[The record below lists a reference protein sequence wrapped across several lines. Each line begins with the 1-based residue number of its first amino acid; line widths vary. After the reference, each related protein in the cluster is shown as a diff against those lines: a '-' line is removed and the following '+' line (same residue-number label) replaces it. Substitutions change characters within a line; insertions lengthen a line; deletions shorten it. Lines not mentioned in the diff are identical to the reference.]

1 MGVVA
6 AAAAALVGAA
16 ALGETTSALGA
27 SARGRSGAATAPFGG
42 TRSPGAGD
50 PARAG
55 GARPSEARSG
65 AARRRSA
72 ARSRRRRVRIR
83 RILHPPL
90 IAKARCVPE
99 GECTTRIHYVAAG
112 GLLRLEGRGLHA
124 GLRVLFPAYPRAKIS
139 RSSPRSLL
147 HPSALGL
154 VVQVPRNA
162 HSGKILV
169 IGPGRLHSNLF
180 GPIYVVDHKL
190 HPPKPKPAPV
200 TTPPPAPAPGPSS
213 AAGTPFAG
221 QGMWIWEL
229 PRSSGGNVAEIA
241 AQAHAA
247 GITTL
252 FIKSADGTSYW
263 SQFSPQLVAE
273 LKTAGLHVCGWQ
285 YVYGSNPVGEAEA
298 AAQAAANGAEC
309 LVIDAETQYEGRYAA
324 AQSYIETLRA
334 KVGPSYPLG
343 LTSFPYVD
351 YHESLPYSV
360 FLGPGGAQFNLPQM
374 YWKDIGISVSYA
386 YVHTFQENLIY
397 GRPIC
402 PLGQTFQSPSAAELI
417 SFRSLA
423 VPYQACGGV
432 SFWDWQETTAR
443 GWAALAAPLEP
454 SPVIPQ
460 PELTSPLL
468 KEGSKGDQVLWMQ
481 EHLASA
487 VAEQP
492 TNGIFESLTAA
503 NLRAFQSAHGLPAS
517 GETEPSTWAALLAL
531 PPIAVHWTGSGPQ
544 G

>member
-1 MGVVA
+1 MVA
-6 AAAAALVGAA
+6 AASAALLSALALVGAA
-16 ALGETTSALGA
+16 AAPARSAAPQRGGGA
-27 SARGRSGAATAPFGG
+27 PASGG
-42 TRSPGAGD
+42 TRSQAAAD
-50 PARAG
+50 PAHSG
-55 GARPSEARSG
+55 GAKAGTSSG
-65 AARRRSA
+65 RADPQRVA
-72 ARSRRRRVRIR
+72 ARSRRRRARIR
-83 RILHPPL
+83 RAVAPL
-90 IAKARCVPE
+90 ITKARCVPA
-99 GECTTRIHYVAAG
+99 GECATRIHFVSAG
-112 GLLRLEGRGLHA
+112 GLLKLEGRGLHA

-139 RSSPRSLL
+139 SSSPRSLL
-147 HPSALGL
+147 RPSALGL
-154 VVQVPRNA
+154 IVQVPRNA
-162 HSGKILV
+162 HTGKILV
-169 IGPGRLHSNLF
+169 LGPGRLHSNLF

-200 TTPPPAPAPGPSS
+200 AAPAPAPAPGPTS

-229 PRSSGGNVAEIA
+229 SRSSNGDVAEIV
-241 AQAHAA
+241 AQARAA
-247 GITTL
+247 DITTL
-252 FIKSADGTSYW
+252 FIKSADGNSYW
-263 SQFSPQLVAE
+263 SQFSPALLGE
-273 LKTAGLHVCGWQ
+273 LKAAGLHVCGWQ
-285 YVYGSNPVGEAEA
+285 YVYGSNPIGEAEA
-298 AAQAAANGAEC
+298 GAQAAANGAEC
-309 LVIDAETQYEGRYAA
+309 LVIDAESQYEGRYAA
-324 AQSYIETLRA
+324 AQTYIETLRA

-402 PLGQTFQSPSAAELI
+402 PLGQTFQSPAAAELI

-443 GWAALAAPLEP
+443 GWAALAAPLEA
-454 SPVIPQ
+454 SPPIPQ

-468 KEGSKGDQVLWMQ
+468 KEGAKGDQVLWMQ

-487 VAEQP
+487 IATQP
-492 TNGIFESLTAA
+492 TNGIFEAVTAA
-503 NLRAFQSAHGLPAS
+503 NLRAFQSAHSLPAS
-517 GETEPSTWAALLAL
+517 GETDPSTWAALLAL
-531 PPIAVHWTGSGPQ
+531 APVAVHWTGAGPQ

>member
-1 MGVVA
+1 VIA
-6 AAAAALVGAA
+6 ASVI
-16 ALGETTSALGA
+16 ALGGTGALARAQSALGYGRHERSA
-27 SARGRSGAATAPFGG
+27 SGG
-42 TRSPGAGD
+42 TRSPGAAN
-50 PARAG
+50 PARVGGSSAG
-55 GARPSEARSG
+55 SSRTSAPRHHPLTRSG
-65 AARRRSA
+65 RRRM
-72 ARSRRRRVRIR
+72 RIR
-83 RILHPPL
+83 HALRAPQ
-90 IAKARCVPE
+90 IAKARCVPA
-99 GECTTRIHYVAAG
+99 GECSTRVHLVAAG

-147 HPSALGL
+147 RPSALGL

-162 HSGKILV
+162 HTGKIIV

-190 HPPKPKPAPV
+190 HPPKPKPVPV
-200 TTPPPAPAPGPSS
+200 STPAPAPAPGPSS

-229 PRSSGGNVAEIA
+229 ARSSGGNVAEIA

-263 SQFSPQLVAE
+263 SQFTPQLVAE
-273 LKTAGLHVCGWQ
+273 LHAAGLHVCGWQ
-285 YVYGSNPVGEAEA
+285 YVYGSNPIGEAEA

-324 AQSYIETLRA
+324 AQRYIETLRA
-334 KVGPSYPLG
+334 KVGPTYPLG

-386 YVHTFQENLIY
+386 YVHTFEENLIY

-402 PLGQTFQSPSAAELI
+402 PLGQTFQNPAAAELI

-454 SPVIPQ
+454 SPPIPE

-468 KEGSKGDQVLWMQ
+468 KEGAKGDQVLWLQ

-487 VAEQP
+487 IAGQP
-492 TNGIFESLTAA
+492 TNGIFESVTLA
-503 NLRAFQSAHGLPAS
+503 NLLAFQSAHGLPAS
-517 GETEPSTWAALLAL
+517 GETEPATWAALLAL
-531 PPIAVHWTGSGPQ
+531 PPVAVHWTGSGPA